1 MKSFCIKNGI
11 FFILFIWCFSCSTNL
26 NEPIEFAVSEGVMN
40 NLNFDPIGMQ
50 SGQKMP
56 KILVYKLN
64 GQRRPLFQ
72 SNSGRPMLVVTGSY
86 TCDVTRAQLPGLQR
100 IKDAYQNRMD
110 IVLVNT
116 LEAHPQSS
124 QSPYSAEP
132 APWPSIDNINQGISA
147 EQPLT
152 MQGRRDLAEQWVKEQ
167 QIEVP
172 VVLDGPK
179 NEFWKQAGQA
189 PNMAVLINAEGEIIS
204 KQAWFSEE
212 KLIEAIETEL

>member
-1 MKSFCIKNGI
+1 MSQSCIKNGI
-11 FFILFIWCFSCSTNL
+11 IFILVIFGFSCSQNL

-40 NLNFDPIGMQ
+40 NLNFDPIGIQ
-50 SGQKMP
+50 TGQNLP
-56 KILVYKLN
+56 QFFVYKLN

-86 TCDVTRAQLPGLQR
+86 TCDVTRAQLLGLQR

-152 MQGRRDLAEQWVKEQ
+152 MQERRDLAEKWVKEQ

-212 KLIEAIETEL
+212 KLIEAIETGL